1 MNWTIFWETIL
12 YILVG
17 IVIYALSIVIV
28 EKLTPWSLQKE
39 LVEDQN
45 IAIAIM
51 FGSFF
56 IWVAII
62 IAAAISG

>member
-1 MNWTIFWETIL
+1 MNWNIFLETIL

-17 IVIYALSIVIV
+17 VIIYVLSIIIV

-51 FGSFF
+51 FAGFF
-56 IWVAII
+56 IGIAII
-62 IAAAISG
+62 IWAAIS

>member
-1 MNWTIFWETIL
+1 MNWNIFLETIL

-17 IVIYALSIVIV
+17 VIIYFLSIVIV

-51 FGSFF
+51 FAGFF
-56 IWVAII
+56 IGIAII
-62 IAAAISG
+62 IWAAIS

>member
-1 MNWTIFWETIL
+1 MNWLIFWETIL

-17 IVIYALSIVIV
+17 IIIYVLSLIIV

-51 FGSFF
+51 FWAFF

-62 IAAAISG
+62 IGAAIS

>member
-1 MNWTIFWETIL
+1 MNWTIFWETML

-17 IVIYALSIVIV
+17 IVIYALSIIIV

-51 FGSFF
+51 FWAFF
-56 IWVAII
+56 IWIAII

>member
-17 IVIYALSIVIV
+17 IVIYVLSIIVV

-56 IWVAII
+56 IWVAVI